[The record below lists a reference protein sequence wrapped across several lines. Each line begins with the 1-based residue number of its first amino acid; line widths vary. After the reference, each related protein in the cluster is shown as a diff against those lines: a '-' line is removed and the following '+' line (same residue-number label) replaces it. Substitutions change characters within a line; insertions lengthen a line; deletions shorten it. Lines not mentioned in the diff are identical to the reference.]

1 MAKISIPTGEQAF
14 RWHSTESPMSAVH
27 LELEHSL
34 DIGVLA
40 AEEDL
45 RKSTITPH
53 EDKAMASTA

>member
-1 MAKISIPTGEQAF
+1 MF
-14 RWHSTESPMSAVH
+14 AVY
-27 LELEHSL
+27 LELDHSL
-34 DIGVLA
+34 HINMLA